1 MCVCVCAKRGRS
13 FGGGLFS
20 PLVKFCISHKI
31 ESLLAVYRASIPV
44 IMSWLACFGGIAY
57 FAALGTCHHFLDKC
71 QVCADAHAAKV
82 RAQRAK
88 LARELKEAEAAEAG
102 ED

>member
-1 MCVCVCAKRGRS
+1 
-13 FGGGLFS
+13 
-20 PLVKFCISHKI
+20 
-31 ESLLAVYRASIPV
+31 
-44 IMSWLACFGGIAY
+44 MSWLACFGGIAY
-57 FAALGTCHHFLDKC
+57 FAALGACHHFLDKC

-88 LARELKEAEAAEAG
+88 LKARARELKEAEAAEAG

>member
-1 MCVCVCAKRGRS
+1 
-13 FGGGLFS
+13 
-20 PLVKFCISHKI
+20 
-31 ESLLAVYRASIPV
+31 
-44 IMSWLACFGGIAY
+44 MSWLACFGGIAY

-88 LARELKEAEAAEAG
+88 LKERGRELKEAKAAEAG
-102 ED
+102 AD

>member
-1 MCVCVCAKRGRS
+1 
-13 FGGGLFS
+13 
-20 PLVKFCISHKI
+20 
-31 ESLLAVYRASIPV
+31 
-44 IMSWLACFGGIAY
+44 MSWLACFGGIAY

-88 LARELKEAEAAEAG
+88 LAREVKEAEAEAE
-102 ED
+102 